1 MTAIYNW
8 TVNQGETSKIL
19 YTRKDSLDAA
29 LPFNVGTTFRMKVKT
44 AFDAASAELDLGVG
58 DGWFDLDPSDLPPA
72 EQGRHNVRFTISAT
86 DTAGLTSPARMVY
99 DIEAVEGTTIT
110 RILEGSF
117 ITRPE
122 VTT

>member
-8 TVNQGETSKIL
+8 TVNQGETTRIL
-19 YTRKDSLDAA
+19 YTRKDSAGTA

-44 AFDAASAELDLGVG
+44 AFDAGSDTLSLATSDS
-58 DGWFDLDPSDLPPA
+58 WFDLDPSDLPA
-72 EQGRHNVRFTISAT
+72 ADQGRHNVRLTLT
-86 DTAGLTSPARMVY
+86 DAQTAALTAPASFVY
-99 DIEAVEGTTIT
+99 DVEAVEGTVVT
-110 RILEGSF
+110 RILEGTL